1 MNIQQNISLKPYNT
15 FGIDVSASRFVS
27 VDNLDKL
34 QKILT
39 QEKDVFLLSGGSNML
54 LTKDIDKLVIHINI
68 KGISIHYENES
79 EVELSVNAGEDWHEF
94 VMWCIS
100 QNYGGIENLS
110 LIPGNVGTS
119 PIQNIGAY
127 GVEVKDVITRVEG
140 IDLNNAKKIQ
150 FSNKECDFGY
160 RNSIFKNELKEKI
173 VITSVRFKLTKKNH
187 HLNTNYGAIEKELAI
202 RKISNPTIK
211 DISDIVINIRQAK
224 LPDPKKIGN
233 SGSFF
238 KNPII
243 NLKQFKKLQEKYPNI
258 PFYKIPS
265 SKKEDAAYNYKIP
278 AGWLIETAG
287 FKGKRY
293 GDCGIH
299 KNQALVLVNYDK
311 ASGTDIYI
319 LAKKIQ
325 ETILSI
331 FEITL
336 DIEVNII
343 E

>member
-243 NLKQFKKLQEKYPNI
+243 SLKQFKKLQEKYPNI

-299 KNQALVLVNYDK
+299 ENQALVLVNFDK
-311 ASGTDIYI
+311 ASGKDIYM
-319 LAKKIQ
+319 LAKNIQ

>member
-1 MNIQQNISLKPYNT
+1 LNIQHNISLKPYNT
-15 FGIDVSASRFVS
+15 FGIDVSATRFVS
-27 VDNLDKL
+27 VDNFYDL
-34 QKILT
+34 QQILSK
-39 QEKDVFLLSGGSNML
+39 EKDVFLISGGSNML
-54 LTKDIDKLVIHINI
+54 LTKNIQKLVIHVNI
-68 KGISIHYENES
+68 KGVSIDYENDD
-79 EVELSVNAGEDWHEF
+79 EVQLTVNAGEDWHEF

-100 QNYGGIENLS
+100 QNYGGIENLA

-140 IDLNNAKKIQ
+140 IDISSTKRVE
-150 FSNKECDFGY
+150 FSNRDCDFGY
-160 RNSIFKNELKEKI
+160 RNSVFKNELKDKI
-173 VITSVRFKLTKKNH
+173 VITSVSFKLTKKNH
-187 HLNTNYGAIEKELAI
+187 FLNTSYGTIEKELAI
-202 RKISNPTIK
+202 RKISKPTIK
-211 DISDIVINIRQAK
+211 DISDIVTHIRSNK

-243 NLKQFKKLQEKYPNI
+243 PSEQFKILQNKYPNI
-258 PFYKIPS
+258 PFYEIAPL
-265 SKKEDAAYNYKIP
+265 KKDNATISYKIP
-278 AGWLIETAG
+278 AGWLIEKAG

-299 KNQALVLVNYDK
+299 NKQALVLVNYDK
-311 ASGTDIYI
+311 ASGNDVYL

-325 ETILSI
+325 KTILSI

-343 E
+343 K

>member
-140 IDLNNAKKIQ
+140 IDLNSAKKIQ

-243 NLKQFKKLQEKYPNI
+243 SLKQFKKLQEKYPNI

-311 ASGTDIYI
+311 ASGTDIYM

>member
-127 GVEVKDVITRVEG
+127 GVEVKDVITQVEG
-140 IDLNNAKKIQ
+140 IDLNSAKKVE
-150 FSNKECDFGY
+150 FYNKECDFGY

-243 NLKQFKKLQEKYPNI
+243 SLKQFKKLQEKYPNI

-299 KNQALVLVNYDK
+299 ENQALVLVNFDK
-311 ASGTDIYI
+311 ASGKDIYM
-319 LAKKIQ
+319 LAKNIQ